1 MPESRDNQPAS
12 YSFEELMNE
21 IERMVQALE
30 KGDLSL
36 ERTLEIFREGV
47 DAFRQ
52 AESILSKA
60 EVQVHDMMKELEVAD
75 DTRSENP
82 PDNDPSD

>member
-1 MPESRDNQPAS
+1 MPESRENQSPS
-12 YSFEELMNE
+12 QSFESLMDE

-36 ERTLEIFREGV
+36 ERTLEIFRQGV

-52 AESILSKA
+52 AEEILSKA
-60 EVQVHDMMKELEVAD
+60 EIQVHDMMKELEAAD
-75 DTRSENP
+75 GTRSENP